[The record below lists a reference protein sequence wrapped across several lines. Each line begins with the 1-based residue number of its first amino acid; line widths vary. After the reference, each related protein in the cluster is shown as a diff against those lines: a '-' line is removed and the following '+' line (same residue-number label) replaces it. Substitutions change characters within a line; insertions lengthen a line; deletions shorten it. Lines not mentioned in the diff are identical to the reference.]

1 MMYFAPPVELHGNT
15 DQQISDIYTY
25 LFKLA
30 NQLNLSFEQT
40 TPSAIFAE
48 VNKALE
54 HADSGQET
62 NKTILDNYQQLKAL
76 IIKTADYTASYSS
89 GSSWDVLGKVS
100 DMIDAS
106 AATLDGEITALDTTL
121 SGLIAD
127 NALAIQGQST
137 AIGLLQNYVN
147 THGADFFEGYVAQSE
162 FGTYVEAAA
171 ADIEANATGITQMY
185 EYAASLGILGNGESD
200 VDITDI
206 ETWSQAYIKS
216 GLLYYDNAT
225 PKFGVAVGDVKTL
238 VTIDDHEVVNRQ
250 NLLATFTSDRLS
262 FWQSGNEVAYLSSGS
277 MYFPSA
283 HISGGSIEIGGS
295 ESGGQHVTGP
305 FYVDNVGNLTASS
318 ATISGT
324 LTAQSGSRLGNWY
337 VNTAIYNGKTSISD
351 TSHSGIYIGTDGLYL
366 GDAAASETYIK
377 LLPNGTL
384 NANSATITGTLHAGS
399 GSTIAD
405 WTVGK
410 TTGTNPVSYIYSGS
424 RSTYSSTASGIY
436 IGTDGISMGSPTST
450 SSGSVGV
457 QISSSGALTCRG
469 ATINGGIT
477 ATSLTIPANA
487 SVSGL
492 DGSYITSGTV
502 GSTQIAG
509 GAITTAKL
517 AASAV
522 TAAKIAAGT
531 ITATE
536 IKANTITSAEI
547 KAGTIT
553 GTEIAAGTITSN
565 HLSVGSISASKIGTG
580 TLTATG
586 IDVSGVL
593 TVGSYGYLGGFS
605 GSTQT
610 FQTAG
615 VGMYSSAGVVA
626 ATSGGAALKTSAGE
640 VFADASGAGMKV
652 NGRTSGLNYGVL
664 LRLLSNSIGFH
675 PDHDA
680 AISLG
685 ASDNRWGVIY
695 SNSSTI
701 STSDRQV
708 KHDISYNIDSYEA
721 LFDELKP
728 VKYKF
733 DDGTSNRYHT
743 GFISQDVEE
752 SLERLGM
759 STLDFAGFIKS
770 PKHDEEGHQIEG
782 YNYALRYE
790 EFIALAVLKIKK
802 LEARIAALEGA

>member
-1 MMYFAPPVELHGNT
+1 MYFAPPVELHGNT

-106 AATLDGEITALDTTL
+106 AESLSTTL
-121 SGLIAD
+121 GGLISD

-137 AIGLLQNYVN
+137 AIGLLQDYVSD
-147 THGADFFEGYVAQSE
+147 HGADFFEGYVAQSE

-171 ADIEANATGITQMY
+171 ADISANATGITQMY

-206 ETWSQAYIKS
+206 ETWTQAYIKS
-216 GLLYYDNAT
+216 GLLYYDNAS
-225 PKFGVAVGDVKTL
+225 PKYGVAFGNVNELITVDGQ
-238 VTIDDHEVVNRQ
+238 EVINRQ
-250 NLLATFTSDRLS
+250 NLLATFTADRLS

-337 VNTAIYNGKTSISD
+337 VNTAIYNGKTSLSD
-351 TSHSGIYIGTDGLYL
+351 TSHAGIYIGTDGLYL

-469 ATINGGIT
+469 ATITGEITAGSGNIGGWTIGASAIYTNGKSSYSSATQGLCLSTSGIGIRGSTNYCTISSTGKLECTNAKITGDIT
-477 ATSLTIPANA
+477 ATSL
-487 SVSGL
+487 
-492 DGSYITSGTV
+492 D
-502 GSTQIAG
+502 
-509 GAITTAKL
+509 
-517 AASAV
+517 V
-522 TAAKIAAGT
+522 TDA
-531 ITATE
+531 
-536 IKANTITSAEI
+536 
-547 KAGTIT
+547 TIT
-553 GTEIAAGTITSN
+553 GLTVTGSMIS
-565 HLSVGSISASKIGTG
+565 GSISASKIGTG

-586 IDVSGVL
+586 ITVSGVL
-593 TVGSYGYLGGFS
+593 TVGSYGYLGGFT

-610 FQTAG
+610 HQTAG
-615 VGMYSSAGVVA
+615 VGMYSSAGTVA
-626 ATSGGAALKTSAGE
+626 ATSAGATLKTSAGE
-640 VFADASGAGMKV
+640 VFVDSSGMGMKV
-652 NGRTSGLNYGVL
+652 IGTVEPYEIL
-664 LRLLSNSIGFH
+664 LRLFQ
-675 PDHDA
+675 P
-680 AISLG
+680 
-685 ASDNRWGVIY
+685 
-695 SNSSTI
+695 T
-701 STSDRQV
+701 STSSGYIAFYPATDGSIALGTSTKKWGDTYCRNAAWTGSDRNE
-708 KHDISYNIDSYEA
+708 KTDISYNMDDYLAVFDRLQPVTYKRIDGESGRTH
-721 LFDELKP
+721 
-728 VKYKF
+728 V
-733 DDGTSNRYHT
+733 
-743 GFISQDVEE
+743 GFIAQDVEQAILD
-752 SLERLGM
+752 SGM
-759 STLDFAGFIKS
+759 TTMDYACVAKYLKEDG
-770 PKHDEEGHQIEG
+770 EEYG
-782 YNYALRYE
+782 YALRYE

>member
-1 MMYFAPPVELHGNT
+1 MTYFAPPVELRGNT

-30 NQLNLSFEQT
+30 NQLNLSFEHT
-40 TPSAIFAE
+40 TPAAIFEE

-54 HADSGQET
+54 HADSGKET
-62 NKTILDNYQQLKAL
+62 DKAIVDNYQQLKSL
-76 IIKTADYTASYSS
+76 VIKTADYTAGTGNSKIEEYY
-89 GSSWDVLGKVS
+89 G
-100 DMIDAS
+100 
-106 AATLDGEITALDTTL
+106 T
-121 SGLIAD
+121 
-127 NALAIQGQST
+127 
-137 AIGLLQNYVN
+137 
-147 THGADFFEGYVAQSE
+147 FVAKSE
-162 FGTYVEAAA
+162 FGEYKEET
-171 ADIEANATGITQMY
+171 NATITQTSTDLTQMY

-206 ETWSQAYIKS
+206 ETWTQAYIKS

-225 PKFGVAVGDVKTL
+225 PKYGVAVGNVNEL
-238 VTIDDHEVVNRQ
+238 VTIDGHEVINRQ
-250 NLLATFTSDRLS
+250 NLLATFTADRLS

-305 FYVDNVGNLTASS
+305 FYVDNVGNLVASS

-324 LTAQSGSRLGNWY
+324 LTAQSGSKLGNWDI
-337 VNTAIYNGKTSISD
+337 NTAIYNGKTSLSD

-366 GDAAASETYIK
+366 GDGASTETYVK
-377 LLPNGTL
+377 LLPDGTL
-384 NANSATITGTLHAGS
+384 TANSATISGTLTAGS
-399 GSTIAD
+399 GSKIAD

-424 RSTYSSTASGIY
+424 RTSYSSTASGIY
-436 IGTDGISMGSPTST
+436 IGTDGISMGSPTSSST
-450 SSGSVGV
+450 SAVGV

-469 ATINGGIT
+469 ATIRGNIT
-477 ATSLTIPANA
+477 AESLTITSGAT
-487 SVSGL
+487 VSGL
-492 DGSYITSGTV
+492 SVTSTM
-502 GSTQIAG
+502 IAN
-509 GAITTAKL
+509 GAITTNKL
-517 AASAV
+517 DANAV
-522 TAAKIAAGT
+522 TAAKIATGT
-531 ITATE
+531 ITANQ
-536 IKANTITSAEI
+536 IAANTITGA
-547 KAGTIT
+547 
-553 GTEIAAGTITSN
+553 EIAANTITSN

-586 IDVSGVL
+586 ISVTGVL
-593 TVGSYGYLGGFS
+593 TIGSYGYLGGFA
-605 GSTQT
+605 GSTNT
-610 FQTAG
+610 FSTAG

-626 ATSGGAALKTSAGE
+626 ATSGGAAMKTSAGQ
-640 VFADASGAGMKV
+640 VFVDSNGAGMSV
-652 NGRTSGLNYGVL
+652 SGTGTYTVV
-664 LRLLSNSIGFH
+664 LRLLSSSIGFY
-675 PDHDA
+675 PASDGS
-680 AISLG
+680 ISLG
-685 ASDNRWGVIY
+685 ASSYRWGTIY
-695 SNSSTI
+695 SSSSTI

-708 KHDISYNIDSYEA
+708 KHDISYNIDNYEA

-743 GFISQDVEE
+743 GFISQDIED
-752 SLERLGM
+752 SLDRLGM

-770 PKHDEEGHQIEG
+770 PKYDDEGHPIEG